1 MQIFKSSEKLTQI
14 PSKRDKRDWPWNK
27 LECGQSFSI
36 PLVEIKPETLRPL
49 VSLKGKELGKKF
61 KMVMHEEVYEV
72 GRVE

>member
-14 PSKRDKRDWPWNK
+14 PPKREKRNWPWNK

-49 VSLKGKELGKKF
+49 CSLKGRELNKRF
-61 KMVMHEEVYEV
+61 KMVVHNDVYEV
-72 GRVE
+72 GRVK